1 MSAVQTQYV
10 GGHHTVFWHV
20 CGRRLRWGVLL
31 LIVSGLPAFGHE
43 GHQPLPTKGVQ
54 IDLQTGHLTLS
65 RAARDV
71 LDVKT
76 VEVQSGDVAGAV
88 RAYAT
93 VVPPWTQHAYVTSRL
108 PGRIVNL
115 HIQPGDFVEAGQVLA
130 ELDSLD
136 LHTLRLDYQKA
147 QNEFELSAKI
157 LESVIPAAKSG
168 SITGQ
173 RLVEAENTHR
183 QNQNT
188 LDVLRA
194 KAVGLRVPEAELIM
208 SAQGDAPPLRLSL
221 ASPIRGVVVH
231 ADVAVGKFVEP
242 TEHLFEI
249 VDTSRVWVKIGVLER
264 DLSRVH
270 EGQTVR
276 VAFNGFPGQDFDTKV
291 DKLGLLLDPLTHQGT
306 AWAEITNAETGPR
319 VLPGMNGQAELL
331 LPGGTQGLHVP
342 TAAVFS
348 DGAERYV
355 FVEETSTKTS
365 SEYRKKT
372 VVIGRQTRDVAEVVS
387 GDVYPGDRVVTRG
400 GHELSSLFFLG
411 VLRLSPE
418 TAKSIGLKVEPV
430 SKRSVE
436 QTLAFDGAID
446 VPPQRRT
453 SASSQLAGTLR
464 AIRADRGQPVKAGD
478 ILAEIA
484 SLELQDIQL
493 ELLKAHL
500 DGALWRDTYA
510 RLDKAGD
517 AVPRRTVLELESRA
531 KALDTQYANLRQK
544 LLTLGL
550 SSSQI
555 DEVVDTRRVV
565 DALPVRAPIDGV
577 VVHFDR
583 VLGQVIRADEPLF
596 EIHDLSQSWVQAFV
610 GERESAQVQVGQKTR
625 IRLVADSDFEAQGTV
640 VRIGPVVGA
649 DSRTQAAWIEFQQPP
664 SLRLQHN
671 MLARVILTT
680 ARPSPTL
687 AVPNNAIV
695 RDGLRNFVFVQKT
708 DGTFDRR
715 RVEIGRA
722 DDRFVEITSGL
733 KIGERIATG
742 GVPQLQTAFAAL
754 R

>member
-1 MSAVQTQYV
+1 MKS
-10 GGHHTVFWHV
+10 
-20 CGRRLRWGVLL
+20 
-31 LIVSGLPAFGHE
+31 LIVTRFQVIAFVMWISQILTVFGHE

-54 IDLQTGHLTLS
+54 VDVKTGHVTLS
-65 RAARDV
+65 RTARDV
-71 LDVKT
+71 LDVTT
-76 VEVQSGDVAGAV
+76 VEVQSGNVEERV

-93 VVPPWTQHAYVTSRL
+93 VVSPWTQHGFVTSRL
-108 PGRIVNL
+108 PGRIVKL

-130 ELDSLD
+130 DLDSLD

-147 QNEFELSAKI
+147 RTDFELSSKI
-157 LESVIPAAKSG
+157 LESVIPAVKSE
-168 SITGQ
+168 SIPGK
-173 RLVEAENTHR
+173 RLAEAENMHQ

-194 KAVGLRVPEAELIM
+194 KAAGLHVSEAELIM
-208 SAQGDAPPLRLSL
+208 SAEGDSPPLRLSL
-221 ASPIRGVVVH
+221 ASPIRGVVIH
-231 ADVAVGKFVEP
+231 ADVAVGRFVEP
-242 TEHLFEI
+242 SEHLFEI
-249 VDTSRVWVKIGVLER
+249 VDTSRVWVNIGVLER
-264 DLSRVH
+264 DLHRVK
-270 EGQTVR
+270 EGQPVR
-276 VAFNGFPGQDFDTKV
+276 IQFNGLPGHSFDSKV
-291 DKLGLLLDPLTHQGT
+291 DKLGQLLDPLTHQGT
-306 AWAEITNAETGPR
+306 AWAAIQNAESGPR
-319 VLPGMNGQAELL
+319 VLPGMNGHAELIM
-331 LPGGTQGLHVP
+331 PGRTQGLHVP

-348 DGAERYV
+348 DGAEHYV
-355 FVEETSTKTS
+355 FVEESSTKTS

-372 VVIGRQTRDVAEVVS
+372 VVIGRRTRDVAEIVS

-418 TAKSIGLKVEPV
+418 TAKSIGLKVEPI
-430 SKRSVE
+430 SERSVE
-436 QTLAFDGAID
+436 RTLVFDGAID

-453 SASSQLAGTLR
+453 SASSQLAGTLL
-464 AIRADRGQPVKAGD
+464 AIRVDRSQRVKAGD
-478 ILAEIA
+478 ILAEVA

-493 ELLKAHL
+493 ELLKAQL
-500 DGALWRDTYA
+500 DGTLWRDTYT

-517 AVPRRTVLELESRA
+517 AVTRRTLLETESRA
-531 KALDTQYANLRQK
+531 KALDTQFANLRQK

-555 DEVVDTRRVV
+555 DEVVKTRRVI
-565 DALPVRAPIDGV
+565 DAVPVRAPIDGV

-596 EIHDLSQSWVQAFV
+596 EIHDLTQSWVQAFV
-610 GERESAQVQVGQKTR
+610 GERESARIELGQNAR
-625 IRLVADSDFEAQGTV
+625 IRLVADPDFEVQGTV
-640 VRIGPVVGA
+640 ARIGPVVGA
-649 DSRTQAAWIEFQQPP
+649 DSRTQAAWIEFPQPP
-664 SLRLQHN
+664 SSRLQHN

-680 ARPSPTL
+680 ARPTPTL
-687 AVPNNAIV
+687 AAPNNAIV

-722 DDRFVEITSGL
+722 DDRFVEIICGL
-733 KIGERIATG
+733 KIGERIATS

>member
-1 MSAVQTQYV
+1 MLKQL
-10 GGHHTVFWHV
+10 
-20 CGRRLRWGVLL
+20 CDKGRYWCVL
-31 LIVSGLPAFGHE
+31 LIVTGSVSALGHE
-43 GHQPLPTKGVQ
+43 GHRPLPTKGVQ
-54 IDLQTGHLTLS
+54 VDLQTGQLTLS
-65 RAARDV
+65 RAAREV
-71 LDVKT
+71 LDIKS
-76 VEVQSGDVAGAV
+76 VEMQSRDVAGSV

-108 PGRIVNL
+108 PGRIAKL
-115 HIQPGDFVEAGQVLA
+115 QARPGDVVEAGQVLA

-147 QNEFELSAKI
+147 QNELELSGKLLDA
-157 LESVIPAAKSG
+157 LTPAAKAG
-168 SITGQ
+168 SVAGQ
-173 RLVEAENTHR
+173 RLIEAENTHR

-188 LDVLRA
+188 LDVFRA
-194 KAVGLRVPEAELIM
+194 KAIGLRVPEAELSL
-208 SAQGDAPPLRLSL
+208 SARGEVPPLRLSL

-231 ADVAVGKFVEP
+231 ADIAVGKFVEP

-264 DLSRVH
+264 DLHRVQV
-270 EGQTVR
+270 GQSVH
-276 VAFNGFPGQDFDTKV
+276 VAFNGLPGRNFDAKV
-291 DKLGLLLDPLTHQGT
+291 DKLGLMLDPLTHQGA
-306 AWAEITNAETGPR
+306 AWAEIENSERGQR
-319 VLPGMNGQAELL
+319 VLPGMNGQVEFI
-331 LPGGTQGLHVP
+331 LPGRTHGLSVP
-342 TAAVFS
+342 MAAVFS

-355 FVEETSTKTS
+355 FVEETLTKVS

-372 VVIGRQTRDVAEVVS
+372 VVIGHQTRDSAEVVS

-411 VLRLSPE
+411 ILRLSPE

-430 SKRSVE
+430 SERSVE
-436 QTLAFDGAID
+436 RILQVDGAVD
-446 VPPQRRT
+446 VPPQLRS

-464 AIRADRGQPVKAGD
+464 AIRVDRGQPVKAGD
-478 ILAEIA
+478 ILAEVA

-500 DGALWRDTYA
+500 AGALWRDTYT

-517 AVPRRTVLELESRA
+517 AVPRRTVLEMESRV
-531 KALDTQYANLRQK
+531 KSLETQFANLRQK

-550 SSSQI
+550 SPLQI
-555 DEVVDTRRVV
+555 DEIVETRSVV

-596 EIHDLSQSWVQAFV
+596 QIHDLSQYWVQAFV
-610 GERESAQVQVGQKTR
+610 GERESARVEVGQTAR
-625 IRLVADSDFEAQGTV
+625 IRLVAVPDFEAQGTV
-640 VRIGPVVGA
+640 ARIGPVVGT
-649 DSRTQAAWIEFQQPP
+649 DSRTQAAWIEFQHPP
-664 SLRLQHN
+664 SFRLQHN
-671 MLARVILTT
+671 MLARVILTMD
-680 ARPSPTL
+680 RPSPTL
-687 AVPNNAIV
+687 AVPHSAIV
-695 RDGLRNFVFVQKT
+695 RDGLRNFVFVQKA

-715 RVEIGRA
+715 RVEIGRV
-722 DDRFVEITSGL
+722 DDRYLEITTGL
-733 KIGERIATG
+733 TRNERVATS